1 MYLSSL
7 LLLCLQEESFIV
19 SSFKLGVPDCSSDW
33 RDNGVELSE
42 HFKKVSLPCRSVKN
56 SLDKLIFGK
65 L

>member
-1 MYLSSL
+1 MF
-7 LLLCLQEESFIV
+7 QTV
-19 SSFKLGVPDCSSDW
+19 VVTVVDCSSDW

-42 HFKKVSLPCRSVKN
+42 HFKKVSLPCRTVKN